1 MFNTNTNI
9 SIFGNSNNTYNG
21 YGINKLDN
29 LDHCNYQIVFDKL
42 INNLTIYLKSFSSG
56 DFKTLLETL
65 TRTQV
70 RILGR
75 KIYEIQKQIAFSS
88 ESKFQNKLRLFL
100 KEVLEGLQM
109 SIITYNNYEVLK
121 LESAEAFKKAEILD
135 DQDKLI
141 KYITEKNKNKYSFID
156 DITITT
162 TKLNIKVEYQ
172 LYIDLYGFPTNGIF
186 DQDLLNEIIDKYNL

>member
-1 MFNTNTNI
+1 MFNTFI
-9 SIFGNSNNTYNG
+9 SIHGTSINSING
-21 YGINKLDN
+21 TGINKNDN
-29 LDHCNYQIVFDKL
+29 FDHCNYQNVFEKL
-42 INNLTIYLKSFSSG
+42 INNLTIYLKYFSSG

-75 KIYEIQKQIAFSS
+75 KIYEIQKQIGFSS
-88 ESKFQNKLRLFL
+88 ESNFQNKLRLFL

-109 SIITYNNYEVLK
+109 SIITHNNYEVLK
-121 LESAEAFKKAEILD
+121 IESTEAFEKAEILD

-141 KYITEKNKNKYSFID
+141 AYITEKNKNKYSFID

-162 TKLNIKVEYQ
+162 TRLNIKVEYQ